1 MVDMNKLFDENGW
14 SLHCNLCGKDVFKNP
29 LDYYMLKDDVWA
41 EICDNDYISTHH
53 VLCRD
58 CAERILG
65 RPFQPEDMADVPVNY
80 CYIDN
85 DNRILKILMEKK

>member
-1 MVDMNKLFDENGW
+1 MTNMKELFEENRW

-41 EICDNDYISTHH
+41 EICDNDYISPYY

-65 RPFQPEDMADVPVNY
+65 RPFQPEDMTDAPVNY
-80 CYIDN
+80 YYAN
-85 DNRILKILMEKK
+85 SNSPILKILMEKK